1 MDYTNSLDNMW
12 ADCNVLL
19 QTMNGAKPQPLI
31 CVQQYKAMF
40 RLYWVASHG
49 ATKSYLAWRE
59 QQQPRA
65 AQVVHTH
72 QTLSQH
78 GWLRGFGTLNYSPC
92 SWIFTFVSV
101 VSSPLSYLFSST
113 TSRILV
119 SVHITPLYGT
129 KPILKSAQHSF
140 TLSQKS
146 RHHKRSCVWTQ
157 ALSGIIFV
165 LEQKLSAIVST

>member
-1 MDYTNSLDNMW
+1 
-12 ADCNVLL
+12 
-19 QTMNGAKPQPLI
+19 
-31 CVQQYKAMF
+31 MF

-129 KPILKSAQHSF
+129 KPILKSAQLHSVTEITPPQTF
-140 TLSQKS
+140 L
-146 RHHKRSCVWTQ
+146 CVNTSPIRYNFRVGAKAFCYSVNI
-157 ALSGIIFV
+157 ALVFLHSH
-165 LEQKLSAIVST
+165 

>member
-1 MDYTNSLDNMW
+1 MCGLTATQANTTQLNFYKL
-12 ADCNVLL
+12 
-19 QTMNGAKPQPLI
+19 MNGAKPQPLI
-31 CVQQYKAMF
+31 CVQQYYAMF
-40 RLYWVASHG
+40 RLYWMASHG

-92 SWIFTFVSV
+92 SWIFTFASV

-129 KPILKSAQHSF
+129 KPILKSAQHS
-140 TLSQKS
+140 TASLCH
-146 RHHKRSCVWTQ
+146 RNHATTNVLVCEHKPYPV
-157 ALSGIIFV
+157 
-165 LEQKLSAIVST
+165 